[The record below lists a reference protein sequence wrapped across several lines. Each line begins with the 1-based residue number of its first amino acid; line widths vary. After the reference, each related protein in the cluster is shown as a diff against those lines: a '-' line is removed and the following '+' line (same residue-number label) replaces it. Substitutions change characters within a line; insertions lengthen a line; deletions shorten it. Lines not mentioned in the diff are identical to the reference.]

1 MPFFLDIHYN
11 KTYNLSISF
20 GNFNLF
26 LPRNTLN
33 DMNKKELIKK
43 IPNTNISRDDIY
55 QAVLSLDN
63 TFNHSELS
71 RLINQLI
78 KEGLLYKIKYNQY
91 TKESNQTIEKD
102 IFTGNYSNYTKNI
115 SNKLSQEF
123 PFLNYQI
130 WELSWLNEFTN
141 HLLGNNI
148 IFIDSQKDG
157 CEFIVSSLIQDENN
171 KVLLKPIDKELNY
184 YISNNTIIVNT
195 LISETPVNAL
205 QPHEATLEKIIV
217 DLFASKTLNG
227 LISKADYPNIFEEMF
242 HKYNINTNKLLRYAR
257 RRNKEK
263 EIIDFFNNY
272 TDIKL

>member
-1 MPFFLDIHYN
+1 
-11 KTYNLSISF
+11 
-20 GNFNLF
+20 
-26 LPRNTLN
+26 
-33 DMNKKELIKK
+33 MNKKELIKK
-43 IPNTNISRDDIY
+43 IPSTNISRDDIY

-91 TKESNQTIEKD
+91 TKESTQTIEKD

-263 EIIDFFNNY
+263 EIIDFFDNY

>member
-1 MPFFLDIHYN
+1 
-11 KTYNLSISF
+11 
-20 GNFNLF
+20 
-26 LPRNTLN
+26 
-33 DMNKKELIKK
+33 MNKKELIKK
-43 IPNTNISRDDIY
+43 IPSTNISRDDIY

-102 IFTGNYSNYTKNI
+102 IFAGNYSNYTKNI

-227 LISKADYPNIFEEMF
+227 LISKADYPNMFDEMF